1 MVKFPFTEIKELGNE
16 RGERRFPFWKQT
28 ILTDSWCCSQ
38 IWPWEMLTLLYGIW
52 AAFFPSFI
60 VTLFIFR
67 WIRHNG
73 WKVLLLWNKDLPLLE
88 LEQTFSEV
96 ELDTQTTANWEN
108 VIWIHMFVDI
118 SGVLWH
124 GTATNTLTD
133 SLDRSLSGC
142 FIIDGMWCNSALVTH
157 DLAPFSHI
165 SMLSICSQ
173 NAILWFLNLIEV
185 AVIYLF

>member
-1 MVKFPFTEIKELGNE
+1 MKMVKFPFTEIKELGNE

-133 SLDRSLSGC
+133 SPEGALPPTPTVSYPAEKSCYTWYKRCWWSSYIYDLIHLCQAVLS
-142 FIIDGMWCNSALVTH
+142 
-157 DLAPFSHI
+157 
-165 SMLSICSQ
+165 
-173 NAILWFLNLIEV
+173 
-185 AVIYLF
+185 